1 MNLSYGKRANMVA
14 MAQQVHAF
22 SHQTIMVI
30 AQ

>member
-1 MNLSYGKRANMVA
+1 MNLSYGKRANVA
-14 MAQQVHAF
+14 AMSQQVHAF